1 MIQGIYKLN
10 GRKVLAEKGLSRGEG
25 RSSEYYIPE
34 LDKWVNAKRIKIY
47 LSRINMSVQE
57 YYDKYV
63 LYVHDYND
71 RPKCPYCG
79 KECLFI
85 EIGKGYRTTCG
96 DPECISKEYTSCQKY
111 SRENNPDR
119 WKRQSETV
127 KRLYQD
133 KDYMSKWMKSRKE
146 MNSRE
151 DYKKNKK
158 AAMKKMWE
166 NPTEALL
173 STLSGS
179 HYKDSWVYSPY
190 ENKDI
195 HLDSSWEQKFF
206 SDIQLDK
213 TVVSVIRPRIP
224 IKYVSPEDNEIHS
237 YFPDFLVEYEDGR
250 KELIEIKPEYKL
262 SNEVVLSKIR
272 AAKEFCKN
280 LDNTVYK
287 VLSESNYKF

>member
-1 MIQGIYKLN
+1 MIQGIYRLN

-63 LYVHDYND
+63 LDIHDHND

-79 KECLFI
+79 KECVFI

-127 KRLYQD
+127 KKLYRN
-133 KDYMSKWMKSRKE
+133 KDYYESWYNSRKE
-146 MNSRE
+146 KFNTPEYRKQLS
-151 DYKKNKK
+151 DTSKKN
-158 AAMKKMWE
+158 WQ
-166 NPTEALL
+166 NPTEAML
-173 STLSGS
+173 STLGTGY
-179 HYKDSWVYSPY
+179 HKSWVYSPY

-224 IKYVSPEDNEIHS
+224 IKYVSPEDNETHS
-237 YFPDFLVEYEDGR
+237 YFPDFLVEYKDGR

-262 SNEVVLSKIR
+262 SNEVVLSKIK
-272 AAKEFCKN
+272 AAEEFCKN